1 MTNDNV
7 QTYQPFRCIRITST
21 WQGSRAQ
28 LSEYLL
34 TYSPAHKQRDEPEH
48 TSPGEEERNDITG
61 EPEGIWSGRIHTHT
75 PLRLWCWMP
84 KKPTSWLGIRGILWV
99 WQSPLNPL
107 AIRVKWSLCDQ
118 CDVTLPKCIVR
129 ITFLKHFFVYSWM
142 REGAGICF
150 KSQFLGP
157 TQQLWLSSVLNS
169 RVVIS
174 TPPHTVP
181 SNQSHPSD
189 WALNLQSLQRI
200 LPKVSKP

>member
-1 MTNDNV
+1 M
-7 QTYQPFRCIRITST
+7 FKHTSLSDASESQAR
-21 WQGSRAQ
+21 QGSRAQ

-48 TSPGEEERNDITG
+48 TALVSLG
-61 EPEGIWSGRIHTHT
+61 GRKEWHHWRTWRHMVRQDTHTHT

-107 AIRVKWSLCDQ
+107 AIRVKGSLCDQ

-129 ITFLKHFFVYSWM
+129 ITFLKHLFIYSSM

-157 TQQLWLSSVLNS
+157 TQQWWLSSVLNS

-189 WALNLQSLQRI
+189 WALNLQSLPRI